1 VTWQVVW
8 VAIGALVVLALA
20 IYTTASLFRNLVR
33 QQARER
39 ELLLNQIMH
48 LSGRTWQ
55 PPPVPAAG
63 LAVSNSEDTLVI
75 TDPTQLPDYE

>member
-1 VTWQVVW
+1 MTWQVVF
-8 VAIGALVVLALA
+8 VAVAALVVLALA
-20 IYTTASLFRNLVR
+20 IYLAATLFRGLVR

-55 PPPVPAAG
+55 PPPVPDQPLAAD
-63 LAVSNSEDTLVI
+63 EEPTVI
-75 TDPTQLPDYE
+75 IDPSQLPDY

>member
-8 VAIGALVVLALA
+8 VAVAALVVLALA
-20 IYTTASLFRNLVR
+20 IYTTSSLFRSLVR

-55 PPPVPAAG
+55 PPPVSAEPVPAG
-63 LAVSNSEDTLVI
+63 GEDTLVI
-75 TDPTQLPDYE
+75 TDPTQLPDY

>member
-8 VAIGALVVLALA
+8 VAVAALVVLALA

-55 PPPVPAAG
+55 PPPVPAPAAG
-63 LAVSNSEDTLVI
+63 GGEDTLVI
-75 TDPTQLPDYE
+75 DPTQLPDY